1 MQEGYVN
8 TIYALYGDPAY
19 PQSPYLIGGALS
31 AAGSV
36 KTSWSKSVS
45 GGPPRGGRDVRQDF
59 STVQSV
65 SFETKNEDLSAPS
78 GKVLHHHRVLIIAMV
93 NGGGRTIAQIAVG
106 QIFGR
111 HHVRGDSRNRDD
123 GGLLVVVPPWFAVMT
138 QLLNPLAMADCYCT
152 GGMAVSKTIGWAAL
166 HSHDRLLRQTELFTG
181 TSSTDVPPW

>member
-1 MQEGYVN
+1 VN

-111 HHVRGDSRNRDD
+111 NHVRGDSRNRDD
-123 GGLLVVVPPWFAVMT
+123 WRLAGSRSAMVCCDDAAAESTCNGGLLLHGRNGCIEDNWLGRAPFTRPAPPP
-138 QLLNPLAMADCYCT
+138 NR
-152 GGMAVSKTIGWAAL
+152 TIHG
-166 HSHDRLLRQTELFTG
+166 HVQY
-181 TSSTDVPPW
+181 